1 MNNYQF
7 DIMERC
13 DFMPLTAELASLPF
27 CCGETEGDKDLEDFF
42 HHNALL
48 YAQERLGKTYCFVNN
63 EGEFSEIV
71 AFFTVSNDSVK
82 TTFIPKPSANKV
94 QRTIPGQKHLR
105 TYPAVLLGRLGVN
118 KKYQGRNFLVGQ
130 QVMNF
135 IKTWFVQEDNKTGC
149 RFLVVDAYN
158 QPKVLSFYER
168 NKFKYLYATEEL
180 EKQNS
185 IFRKHLLFIPDLCF
199 WIYCTPRFWN
209 VLWLRLLLLVFS
221 SSFINISIIEN
232 EYV

>member
-1 MNNYQF
+1 
-7 DIMERC
+7 
-13 DFMPLTAELASLPF
+13 MPLTAELASLPF

-130 QVMNF
+130 QVQ
-135 IKTWFVQEDNKTGC
+135 V
-149 RFLVVDAYN
+149 
-158 QPKVLSFYER
+158 
-168 NKFKYLYATEEL
+168 
-180 EKQNS
+180 S
-185 IFRKHLLFIPDLCF
+185 ICHRRIRKSR
-199 WIYCTPRFWN
+199 TA
-209 VLWLRLLLLVFS
+209 FS
-221 SSFINISIIEN
+221 GNISCLYQAHVLGFIAHPDFGMS
-232 EYV
+232 YGLDDC

>member
-1 MNNYQF
+1 
-7 DIMERC
+7 MERC

-94 QRTIPGQKHLR
+94 QRTIPGQNIF
-105 TYPAVLLGRLGVN
+105 VLILPYYWEDQGLIRNIKDGISQLVN
-118 KKYQGRNFLVGQ
+118 K
-130 QVMNF
+130 
-135 IKTWFVQEDNKTGC
+135 
-149 RFLVVDAYN
+149 
-158 QPKVLSFYER
+158 
-168 NKFKYLYATEEL
+168 
-180 EKQNS
+180 
-185 IFRKHLLFIPDLCF
+185 
-199 WIYCTPRFWN
+199 
-209 VLWLRLLLLVFS
+209 
-221 SSFINISIIEN
+221 
-232 EYV
+232 

>member
-1 MNNYQF
+1 MRLHAF
-7 DIMERC
+7 DRRTC
-13 DFMPLTAELASLPF
+13 
-27 CCGETEGDKDLEDFF
+27 
-42 HHNALL
+42 
-48 YAQERLGKTYCFVNN
+48 
-63 EGEFSEIV
+63 
-71 AFFTVSNDSVK
+71 SNDSVK

-158 QPKVLSFYER
+158 QPKVLSFIAYSDIGMS
-168 NKFKYLYATEEL
+168 YGL
-180 EKQNS
+180 
-185 IFRKHLLFIPDLCF
+185 DDC
-199 WIYCTPRFWN
+199 
-209 VLWLRLLLLVFS
+209 
-221 SSFINISIIEN
+221 
-232 EYV
+232 

>member
-1 MNNYQF
+1 
-7 DIMERC
+7 MERC

-71 AFFTVSNDSVK
+71 AFFTVSNDSVICHRGIRK
-82 TTFIPKPSANKV
+82 SRTAFSGNFSGLYQAHVLGFIAYSD
-94 QRTIPGQKHLR
+94 IGMSYGLD
-105 TYPAVLLGRLGVN
+105 YC
-118 KKYQGRNFLVGQ
+118 YWYFL
-130 QVMNF
+130 
-135 IKTWFVQEDNKTGC
+135 
-149 RFLVVDAYN
+149 
-158 QPKVLSFYER
+158 
-168 NKFKYLYATEEL
+168 
-180 EKQNS
+180 
-185 IFRKHLLFIPDLCF
+185 
-199 WIYCTPRFWN
+199 
-209 VLWLRLLLLVFS
+209 

>member
-82 TTFIPKPSANKV
+82 
-94 QRTIPGQKHLR
+94 Q
-105 TYPAVLLGRLGVN
+105 
-118 KKYQGRNFLVGQ
+118 
-130 QVMNF
+130 
-135 IKTWFVQEDNKTGC
+135 
-149 RFLVVDAYN
+149 
-158 QPKVLSFYER
+158 
-168 NKFKYLYATEEL
+168 
-180 EKQNS
+180 
-185 IFRKHLLFIPDLCF
+185 LLFQS
-199 WIYCTPRFWN
+199 
-209 VLWLRLLLLVFS
+209 LLLIRFNELYQVK
-221 SSFINISIIEN
+221 NIFVLILPYYWED
-232 EYV
+232 

>member
-118 KKYQGRNFLVGQ
+118 KKYQGR
-130 QVMNF
+130 
-135 IKTWFVQEDNKTGC
+135 
-149 RFLVVDAYN
+149 R
-158 QPKVLSFYER
+158 
-168 NKFKYLYATEEL
+168 
-180 EKQNS
+180 
-185 IFRKHLLFIPDLCF
+185 FIPGSCS
-199 WIYCTPRFWN
+199 WIYCILRYWN

>member
-7 DIMERC
+7 DIVERC

-71 AFFTVSNDSVK
+71 AFITVSNDSVK

-94 QRTIPGQKHLR
+94 QRTIYQVKNIF
-105 TYPAVLLGRLGVN
+105 VLILP
-118 KKYQGRNFLVGQ
+118 YY
-130 QVMNF
+130 
-135 IKTWFVQEDNKTGC
+135 WED
-149 RFLVVDAYN
+149 
-158 QPKVLSFYER
+158 
-168 NKFKYLYATEEL
+168 
-180 EKQNS
+180 
-185 IFRKHLLFIPDLCF
+185 
-199 WIYCTPRFWN
+199 
-209 VLWLRLLLLVFS
+209 
-221 SSFINISIIEN
+221 
-232 EYV
+232 

>member
-135 IKTWFVQEDNKTGC
+135 IKT
-149 RFLVVDAYN
+149 VDLDISKLSKGGFDHFMLKEIYG
-158 QPKVLSFYER
+158 QPNCLKDCMS
-168 NKFKYLYATEEL
+168 
-180 EKQNS
+180 
-185 IFRKHLLFIPDLCF
+185 D
-199 WIYCTPRFWN
+199 
-209 VLWLRLLLLVFS
+209 
-221 SSFINISIIEN
+221 IIR
-232 EYV
+232 

>member
-1 MNNYQF
+1 M
-7 DIMERC
+7 
-13 DFMPLTAELASLPF
+13 
-27 CCGETEGDKDLEDFF
+27 
-42 HHNALL
+42 

-135 IKTWFVQEDNKTGC
+135 IKT
-149 RFLVVDAYN
+149 VDLDISKLSKGGFDHFMLKEIYD
-158 QPKVLSFYER
+158 QPNCLKDCMS
-168 NKFKYLYATEEL
+168 
-180 EKQNS
+180 
-185 IFRKHLLFIPDLCF
+185 D
-199 WIYCTPRFWN
+199 
-209 VLWLRLLLLVFS
+209 
-221 SSFINISIIEN
+221 IIR
-232 EYV
+232 

>member
-149 RFLVVDAYN
+149 RFLVVEIGRA
-158 QPKVLSFYER
+158 SCRER
-168 NKFKYLYATEEL
+168 
-180 EKQNS
+180 
-185 IFRKHLLFIPDLCF
+185 
-199 WIYCTPRFWN
+199 
-209 VLWLRLLLLVFS
+209 V
-221 SSFINISIIEN
+221 
-232 EYV
+232 

>member
-1 MNNYQF
+1 VNNYQF

-135 IKTWFVQEDNKTGC
+135 IKT
-149 RFLVVDAYN
+149 VDLDISKLSKGGFDHFMLKEIYD
-158 QPKVLSFYER
+158 QPNCLKDCMS
-168 NKFKYLYATEEL
+168 
-180 EKQNS
+180 
-185 IFRKHLLFIPDLCF
+185 D
-199 WIYCTPRFWN
+199 
-209 VLWLRLLLLVFS
+209 
-221 SSFINISIIEN
+221 IIR
-232 EYV
+232 

>member
-71 AFFTVSNDSVK
+71 AFFTKPNHRPCGDIDIFLMDKEGRHDEEMVK
-82 TTFIPKPSANKV
+82 AIDDVVA
-94 QRTIPGQKHLR
+94 
-105 TYPAVLLGRLGVN
+105 
-118 KKYQGRNFLVGQ
+118 FL
-130 QVMNF
+130 MYRH
-135 IKTWFVQEDNKTGC
+135 I
-149 RFLVVDAYN
+149 R
-158 QPKVLSFYER
+158 
-168 NKFKYLYATEEL
+168 
-180 EKQNS
+180 
-185 IFRKHLLFIPDLCF
+185 
-199 WIYCTPRFWN
+199 
-209 VLWLRLLLLVFS
+209 
-221 SSFINISIIEN
+221 
-232 EYV
+232 

>member
-48 YAQERLGKTYCFVNN
+48 YAQERLGKTYCFINN

-82 TTFIPKPSANKV
+82 TTLF
-94 QRTIPGQKHLR
+94 
-105 TYPAVLLGRLGVN
+105 
-118 KKYQGRNFLVGQ
+118 RN
-130 QVMNF
+130 
-135 IKTWFVQEDNKTGC
+135 
-149 RFLVVDAYN
+149 
-158 QPKVLSFYER
+158 
-168 NKFKYLYATEEL
+168 
-180 EKQNS
+180 
-185 IFRKHLLFIPDLCF
+185 
-199 WIYCTPRFWN
+199 
-209 VLWLRLLLLVFS
+209 LLLTRFNELYQVKNIFVLILPYSWLLMRIISQKFLAFMSATS
-221 SSFINISIIEN
+221 SSIYMPQRN
-232 EYV
+232 

>member
-105 TYPAVLLGRLGVN
+105 TYPAVLLGRQGVN

-135 IKTWFVQEDNKTGC
+135 IKT
-149 RFLVVDAYN
+149 VDLDISKLSKGVFDHFMLKEIYD
-158 QPKVLSFYER
+158 QPNCLKDCMS
-168 NKFKYLYATEEL
+168 
-180 EKQNS
+180 
-185 IFRKHLLFIPDLCF
+185 D
-199 WIYCTPRFWN
+199 
-209 VLWLRLLLLVFS
+209 
-221 SSFINISIIEN
+221 IIR
-232 EYV
+232 

>member
-118 KKYQGRNFLVGQ
+118 KKYQGRNFL
-130 QVMNF
+130 
-135 IKTWFVQEDNKTGC
+135 
-149 RFLVVDAYN
+149 
-158 QPKVLSFYER
+158 
-168 NKFKYLYATEEL
+168 
-180 EKQNS
+180 NS
-185 IFRKHLLFIPDLCF
+185 ISRKLLRFIPGSCS
-199 WIYCTPRFWN
+199 WIYCILRYWN
-209 VLWLRLLLLVFS
+209 VLKIRIHLSHASSLSSGTRGWDCLVIVNNIAHLS
-221 SSFINISIIEN
+221 SKC
-232 EYV
+232 YVYHHYSVRF

>member
-1 MNNYQF
+1 
-7 DIMERC
+7 
-13 DFMPLTAELASLPF
+13 MPLTAELASLPF

-130 QVMNF
+130 
-135 IKTWFVQEDNKTGC
+135 
-149 RFLVVDAYN
+149 L
-158 QPKVLSFYER
+158 
-168 NKFKYLYATEEL
+168 
-180 EKQNS
+180 
-185 IFRKHLLFIPDLCF
+185 
-199 WIYCTPRFWN
+199 
-209 VLWLRLLLLVFS
+209 
-221 SSFINISIIEN
+221 
-232 EYV
+232 

>member
-82 TTFIPKPSANKV
+82 ITFIPKPSANKV
-94 QRTIPGQKHLR
+94 QRTIPGKSIF
-105 TYPAVLLGRLGVN
+105 VLIPPYYWGDLGLIRNIKDESSWLVN
-118 KKYQGRNFLVGQ
+118 K
-130 QVMNF
+130 
-135 IKTWFVQEDNKTGC
+135 
-149 RFLVVDAYN
+149 
-158 QPKVLSFYER
+158 
-168 NKFKYLYATEEL
+168 
-180 EKQNS
+180 
-185 IFRKHLLFIPDLCF
+185 
-199 WIYCTPRFWN
+199 
-209 VLWLRLLLLVFS
+209 
-221 SSFINISIIEN
+221 
-232 EYV
+232 

>member
-13 DFMPLTAELASLPF
+13 DFMPLTVELASLPF

-82 TTFIPKPSANKV
+82 TTFIPK
-94 QRTIPGQKHLR
+94 
-105 TYPAVLLGRLGVN
+105 
-118 KKYQGRNFLVGQ
+118 
-130 QVMNF
+130 
-135 IKTWFVQEDNKTGC
+135 
-149 RFLVVDAYN
+149 
-158 QPKVLSFYER
+158 
-168 NKFKYLYATEEL
+168 
-180 EKQNS
+180 
-185 IFRKHLLFIPDLCF
+185 
-199 WIYCTPRFWN
+199 
-209 VLWLRLLLLVFS
+209 FS
-221 SSFINISIIEN
+221 KR
-232 EYV
+232 

>member
-63 EGEFSEIV
+63 EGEFSEI
-71 AFFTVSNDSVK
+71 
-82 TTFIPKPSANKV
+82 
-94 QRTIPGQKHLR
+94 R

-180 EKQNS
+180 ERAEQHFPETS
-185 IFRKHLLFIPDLCF
+185 PVYTRLMFLDLLHTQILECPMA
-199 WIYCTPRFWN
+199 
-209 VLWLRLLLLVFS
+209 
-221 SSFINISIIEN
+221 
-232 EYV
+232 

>member
-13 DFMPLTAELASLPF
+13 DFMPLTVELASLPF

-63 EGEFSEIV
+63 EGDFSEIV

-135 IKTWFVQEDNKTGC
+135 IKLGLFRRTTRLDADSWLLMRIISQK
-149 RFLVVDAYN
+149 FLAFM
-158 QPKVLSFYER
+158 S
-168 NKFKYLYATEEL
+168 AT
-180 EKQNS
+180 
-185 IFRKHLLFIPDLCF
+185 
-199 WIYCTPRFWN
+199 
-209 VLWLRLLLLVFS
+209 S
-221 SSFINISIIEN
+221 SSIYMPQRN
-232 EYV
+232 